1 MKRIISISLAAALAL
16 SLAACGA
23 PASESAAPS
32 EPASASESTAGT
44 QEAADAGSDAADAES
59 DLAYVQDKGTL
70 VIGYTV
76 YAPMNYTDE
85 NGEFTGFDTELATA
99 VCEQIG
105 RASCRERV

>member
-1 MKRIISISLAAALAL
+1 MKRIISISLAAVLAL

-32 EPASASESTAGT
+32 ESASASESTAGT

-70 VIGYTV
+70 
-76 YAPMNYTDE
+76 AS
-85 NGEFTGFDTELATA
+85 ATPSTP
-99 VCEQIG
+99 
-105 RASCRERV
+105 R